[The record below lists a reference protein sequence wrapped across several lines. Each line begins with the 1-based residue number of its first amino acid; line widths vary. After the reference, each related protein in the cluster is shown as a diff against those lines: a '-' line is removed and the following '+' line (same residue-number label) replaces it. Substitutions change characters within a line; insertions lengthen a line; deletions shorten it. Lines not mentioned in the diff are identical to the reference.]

1 MISVQYF
8 TICFASFEAAEK
20 TKQKE
25 ITVQV
30 KYLNDALYVV
40 VQNYFEQ
47 NPVKEKGVFISSKT
61 EEIMDLVFE
70 SQK

>member
-1 MISVQYF
+1 ML
-8 TICFASFEAAEK
+8 FEAAEK

-47 NPVKEKGVFISSKT
+47 NPVKKKRRLYFFKDRRRSWIWY
-61 EEIMDLVFE
+61 
-70 SQK
+70 